1 MWFIYFWK
9 NIFVGTLE
17 STNVNNITTI
27 GGVQVGNKLRVNGL
41 IETNQLKIIANP
53 SNAGLAGFEI
63 LNSNNSMIAKFYD
76 DYHCDLG
83 ATNVLGNLYC
93 SNPIDAYR
101 FTPTE
106 IVQRDVNPLLIKN
119 KNNITA
125 IQIDE
130 LVVDIQQPFKVTSST
145 NSSFA
150 HGASFGVLLPTA
162 SLGVNCHSSA
172 NVGGNLSVIGSTN
185 LTGNLDVSR
194 LDPTGNGNVK
204 ISATNTGSSGFTSL
218 YLHTSNQISPII
230 NETAQIFVGQ
240 NVGMFLH
247 TRTNHPIT
255 FQTYSDQPA
264 TTVIP
269 SMKILS
275 TGTRDVEINAP
286 LIVNNNVT
294 INGFLAAKP
303 YVGVY
308 VSSSG
313 SVSNNVKP
321 GYVTPTVAKTT
332 GQYIFTLPT
341 AHPSGVNYE
350 VFVQQRMIASTT
362 ANALYGVYVTSS
374 TSFTVWSK
382 STANALTDSDFY
394 VYTVP

>member
-1 MWFIYFWK
+1 MI
-9 NIFVGTLE
+9 T
-17 STNVNNITTI
+17 TPNNINAMEIAGTEGGLINEGKIFMYKDLYIDDANLTVDGTASI
-27 GGVQVGNKLRVNGL
+27 TGNLTVGGV
-41 IETNQLKIIANP
+41 T
-53 SNAGLAGFEI
+53 
-63 LNSNNSMIAKFYD
+63 
-76 DYHCDLG
+76 
-83 ATNVLGNLYC
+83 T
-93 SNPIDAYR
+93 
-101 FTPTE
+101 
-106 IVQRDVNPLLIKN
+106 
-119 KNNITA
+119 
-125 IQIDE
+125 
-130 LVVDIQQPFKVTSST
+130 
-145 NSSFA
+145 
-150 HGASFGVLLPTA
+150 
-162 SLGVNCHSSA
+162 
-172 NVGGNLSVIGSTN
+172 
-185 LTGNLDVSR
+185 LTGNLEVTRSA
-194 LDPTGNGNVK
+194 PTGSGNVA
-204 ISATNTGSSGFTSL
+204 ISATNTGNGGFTSL

-264 TTVIP
+264 TTVTP

-313 SVSNNVKP
+313 SVSTNVKP